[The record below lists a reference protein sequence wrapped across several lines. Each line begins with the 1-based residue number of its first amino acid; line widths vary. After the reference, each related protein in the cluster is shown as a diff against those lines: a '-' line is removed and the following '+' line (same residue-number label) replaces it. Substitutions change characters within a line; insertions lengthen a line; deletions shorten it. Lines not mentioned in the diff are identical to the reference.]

1 MERVREH
8 PALRR
13 DHGDREQDRHE
24 VEVAELAV
32 QYRRDR
38 LQRALRHR
46 LGDGLGEEARVR
58 GRLLAHRDPERVGA
72 LLLVDAAALVGAEA
86 ALAHRPPHE
95 RQVERLE
102 VDEERDELRDGQRRQ
117 EDGDDPAVLVG
128 GVVGHVLL
136 REEARVRRVRQ
147 QHHHERE
154 REEGGAPVGVELQQ
168 HEVVAH
174 HVGDGERRRDEVVAD
189 GERGAVPAGA
199 WHRYGL

>member
-32 QYRRDR
+32 EHRRHR

-46 LGDGLGEEARVR
+46 LGDRLGEEARVR

-154 REEGGAPVGVELQQ
+154 REEDGAAVGVELEE

-174 HVGDGERRRDEVVAD
+174 HVGDGERRGDEVVAD
-189 GERGAVPAGA
+189 A
-199 WHRYGL
+199 